1 MASVLASSTTRMI
14 LGLGETG
21 TSVARW
27 FVSQGIEFLATDT
40 RPEVLTSVPVREAVG
55 SDRRLVAAE
64 DVPAALKRV
73 NELIVSPGI
82 PLEHPWVEEARTV
95 GARIIGDIDLFIA
108 EAAAPVIGITGSN
121 GKSTVA
127 ALVAHM
133 IATCGK
139 KVGLG
144 GNIGMPALSVL
155 DPTTD
160 FYVLELSSFQL
171 ERSEPLNLDVA
182 TVLNVTADHLDRHGS
197 MPKYHL
203 AKHRI
208 FRGAKAVV
216 VNRSDSLTQ
225 PLVETPVDV
234 IIWRPE
240 EPDLKEWGVRVNDG
254 ESMICRGFD
263 PVVKVAQLFI
273 KGTHNVHNALV
284 ALAICSALKLPVET
298 AVEGLLTFQGLPHR
312 CELVAEEAGVKWI
325 NDSKGTNV
333 GACIAALNG
342 LGGSQNIILIVGGQG
357 KQQSFA
363 SLEDPVQAHCRRV
376 ITMGEAARDLEVAL
390 GHVVPVNRVQSLEA
404 AVDRAASAAE
414 EGDIVLLSPA
424 CASFDMFDNYQ
435 ARGDAFRAAVTS
447 LIGVAA

>member
-14 LGLGETG
+14 LGLGQTG
-21 TSVARW
+21 TSVASW

-55 SDRRLVAAE
+55 SDRRLVATE

-82 PLEHPWVEEARTV
+82 PLEHPWVEAARIS
-95 GARIIGDIDLFIA
+95 GARIIGDVDLFIA

-127 ALVAHM
+127 ALIAHM

-144 GNIGMPALSVL
+144 GNIGMPALSIL

-225 PLVETPVDV
+225 PLVDTPVDV

-254 ESMICRGFD
+254 ESVICRGFD
-263 PVVKVAQLFI
+263 PVVKVNDLPI
-273 KGTHNVHNALV
+273 KGTHNVHNAMV
-284 ALAICSALKLPVET
+284 ALAICTALKLPIET
-298 AVEGLLTFQGLPHR
+298 AVEGLLAFRGLPHR

-333 GACIAALNG
+333 GACIAALKG

-357 KQQSFA
+357 KQQDFA

-424 CASFDMFDNYQ
+424 CASLDMFDNYQ

-447 LIGVAA
+447 LTGVAA

>member
-14 LGLGETG
+14 LGLGVTG

-40 RPEVLTSVPVREAVG
+40 RPDVLTSAPAREAVG

-64 DVPAALKRV
+64 DMSVALKRV

-82 PLEHPWVEEARTV
+82 PLEHPWVEAARIS

-144 GNIGMPALSVL
+144 GNIGMPALSIL

-171 ERSEPLNLDVA
+171 ERSEPLSLDVA

-263 PVVKVAQLFI
+263 PVVKVAQLPI

-357 KQQSFA
+357 KKQSFA

-404 AVDRAASAAE
+404 AVDRAASVAE

-435 ARGDAFRAAVTS
+435 ARGDAFRAAVTN

>member
-40 RPEVLTSVPVREAVG
+40 RPEVLTSVPVGEAVG
-55 SDRRLVAAE
+55 SDRRLVVAE

-133 IATCGK
+133 IEACGK

-225 PLVETPVDV
+225 PLVDTPVDV

-240 EPDLKEWGVRVNDG
+240 EPDLKEWGVRVNNG
-254 ESMICRGFD
+254 ESVICRGFD
-263 PVVKVAQLFI
+263 PVVKVNELPI
-273 KGTHNVHNALV
+273 KGTHNVNNALV
-284 ALAICSALKLPVET
+284 ALAICTALKLSIET
-298 AVEGLLTFQGLPHR
+298 AVEGLLTFRGLPHR
-312 CELVAEEAGVKWI
+312 CEQVAEEAGVKWI

-357 KQQSFA
+357 KQQDFA
-363 SLEDPVQAHCRRV
+363 SLADPVQAHCRRV

-424 CASFDMFDNYQ
+424 CASFDMFDDYQ
-435 ARGDAFRAAVTS
+435 ARGDAFRAAVTN
-447 LIGVAA
+447 LTGVAA